1 MAAVLDEENADPLT
15 RGLWQPRLLA
25 ALEWIAQEVRGAPDR
40 SVLRV
45 EEKGVMEV
53 EGVTVHGRA
62 DRIDRLP
69 DGTLAIVDYK
79 TGKPPSAA
87 MVADGFALQLG
98 ILGLIAERD
107 GFEKARGEPG
117 AYEYW
122 SLGKAKSDANP
133 YGFGYVETPLKI
145 KPKRTGI
152 EPDEFLP
159 TTEDFLR
166 RGIARYIIGDDPFT
180 ARENPDY
187 PAYDT
192 YDQLMR
198 LDEWLPRM
206 DDDEA
211 DDAV

>member
-1 MAAVLDEENADPLT
+1 
-15 RGLWQPRLLA
+15 
-25 ALEWIAQEVRGAPDR
+25 
-40 SVLRV
+40 
-45 EEKGVMEV
+45 MEV
-53 EGVTVHGRA
+53 EGIRVHGRA

-107 GFEKARGEPG
+107 GFDHAKGEPG

-122 SLGKAKSDANP
+122 SLGKAKDDTHP
-133 YGFGYVETPLKI
+133 TGFGYVETPLKVGR
-145 KPKRTGI
+145 KSSGL
-152 EPDEFLP
+152 EPEEFLP
-159 TTEDFLR
+159 VTSRFLR
-166 RGIARYIIGDDPFT
+166 EGIAKYITGDAPFV

-198 LDEWLPRM
+198 LEEWLPRM
-206 DDDEA
+206 DDDDGEG
-211 DDAV
+211 DPR